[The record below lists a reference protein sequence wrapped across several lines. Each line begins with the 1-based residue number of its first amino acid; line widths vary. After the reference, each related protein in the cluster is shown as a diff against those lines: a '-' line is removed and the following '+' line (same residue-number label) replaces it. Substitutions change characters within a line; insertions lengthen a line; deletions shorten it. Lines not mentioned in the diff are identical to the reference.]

1 MMQKYLSRVIKPIEK
16 SYLMVC
22 TYQKSCHLLN
32 LSKMF
37 MGNMCNWLLQ
47 GHGAITRVLA

>member
-1 MMQKYLSRVIKPIEK
+1 MVESR
-16 SYLMVC
+16 
-22 TYQKSCHLLN
+22 HLLK
-32 LSKMF
+32 LSNVL